1 MTNKDALI
9 ELLTKVVDRVRYA
22 ISINDMPLL
31 EFSISELE
39 DIIHNLKID
48 LQEKPAYQAPT
59 EGEIQAQHEFL
70 GKSDE

>member
-9 ELLTKVVDRVRYA
+9 ELLSKVVDRVRYA
-22 ISINDMPLL
+22 ISVNDMALL
-31 EFSISELE
+31 EFSIGELE

-48 LQEKPAYQAPT
+48 LEEKVTYQAPT
-59 EGEIQAQHEFL
+59 EDEIRAQHEFL

>member
-59 EGEIQAQHEFL
+59 EAEIQAQHEFL